1 MVSFLKSF
9 LGWPSQS
16 FDVYSILALISVF
29 SISLLVEWL
38 SHARLIK
45 HISNNDVT
53 AGLLQTFMFAVRVS
67 LAYLL
72 MLAVMSFGFNIGVV
86 IAAVAGYSI
95 GFMIFASQDS
105 RKFNIQNCQ
114 DLSDLPPLVCM

>member
-1 MVSFLKSF
+1 MISFLDSF
-9 LGWPSQS
+9 LDWQSQS
-16 FDVYSILALISVF
+16 FNVSYILALISVF

-45 HISNNDVT
+45 SITSNDVI
-53 AGLLQTFMFAVRVS
+53 AGLLQTFMFAIRIL

-72 MLAVMSFGFNIGVV
+72 MLAVMSFDTGIL
-86 IAAVAGYSI
+86 IAAVAGYSV
-95 GFMIFASQDS
+95 GFLIFASQVS
-105 RKFNIQNCQ
+105 RKFNVENCE